1 MSEGAALPLAGI
13 RVLDLS
19 RLMAGNMLTLQLADF
34 GADVIK
40 VESEHGDT
48 LRDWK
53 NGGKSIWWKVYARN
67 KRSICLDLKN
77 QDDVGKLL
85 ALVPEADVLVES
97 FKSGGLESY
106 GISPAVLHAANPK
119 LVIVRISG
127 WGQTGPYATRP
138 GFGTL
143 VEAFSGFAEKN
154 GFPDKPPALPNLGL
168 ADMIAGLSGA
178 FATLVAVR
186 EVEVNGGLGQVVD
199 LSLLEPML
207 GILGPDAG
215 IYQHTGQLPRRLGNR
230 AEVAAPRNAYVC
242 SDGHWMVMSGST
254 QRMAQ
259 RILRAVGAPELV
271 DDPRFADNA
280 ARLANIDEL
289 DRVIGDFVR
298 QHTLDANLAHF
309 GALDVTVGPVL
320 SVDQLM
326 QDRHVTERQVL
337 VDVPDPE
344 LGSVTMHNVFP
355 RLSRTPGSIR
365 TPAPKLGEHQ
375 DLAGSTPTR
384 QRPTA
389 PGRSTTTV
397 RSGRG
402 RCGTSTRRWATTRSR
417 TGS

>member
-1 MSEGAALPLAGI
+1 MSEATSLPLAGI

-53 NGGKSIWWKVYARN
+53 NDDKSIWWKVYARN
-67 KRSICLDLKN
+67 KRSICLDLKHSA
-77 QDDVGKLL
+77 DVQKLM
-85 ALVPEADVLVES
+85 ALLPQAQVLVES
-97 FKSGGLESY
+97 FKNGGMESY
-106 GISPAVLHAANPK
+106 GLGPEALHQVNPK

-127 WGQTGPYATRP
+127 WGQTGPYAARP

-178 FATLVAVR
+178 FATLAAVR

-207 GILGPDAG
+207 AILGPDAG
-215 IYQHTGQLPRRLGNR
+215 IYQHTGQLPRRMGNR
-230 AEVAAPRNAYVC
+230 AEVAAPRNAYLC
-242 SDGHWMVMSGST
+242 SDGKWMVMSGST
-254 QRMAQ
+254 QRMAA
-259 RILRAVGAPELV
+259 RILKAVGAPELI
-271 DDPRFADNA
+271 DDPRFANNA
-280 ARLANIDEL
+280 ARLANIDAL
-289 DRVIGDFVR
+289 DERIDAFVR
-298 QHTLDANLAHF
+298 QHTLEDNLAHF

-326 QDRHVTERQVL
+326 LDRHVIERQVL
-337 VDVPDPE
+337 VDVPDTE
-344 LGSVTMHNVFP
+344 LGSVTMHNVVP
-355 RLSRTPGSIR
+355 RLSRTPGRIR
-365 TPAPKLGEHQ
+365 SQAPGLGEHQ
-375 DLAGSTPTR
+375 DIVETKTTDSR
-384 QRPTA
+384 RPT
-389 PGRSTTTV
+389 
-397 RSGRG
+397 
-402 RCGTSTRRWATTRSR
+402 
-417 TGS
+417 

>member
-1 MSEGAALPLAGI
+1 MSQGTSLPLSGI

-53 NGGKSIWWKVYARN
+53 NDGKSIWWKVYGRN
-67 KRSICLDLKN
+67 KRSICLDLKDP
-77 QDDVGKLL
+77 DDVQALL
-85 ALVPEADVLVES
+85 ALVPEADVLLES
-97 FKSGGLESY
+97 FKHGGLEGY
-106 GISPAVLHAANPK
+106 GLGPEVLHQANPK

-178 FATLVAVR
+178 FATLAAVR

-215 IYQHTGQLPRRLGNR
+215 IFQQTGQLPRRLGNR
-230 AEVAAPRNAYVC
+230 AENAAPRNAYSC
-242 SDGHWMVMSGST
+242 SDGKWMVMSGST
-254 QRMAQ
+254 QRMAE
-259 RILRAVGAPELV
+259 RILRAIGAPELV
-271 DDPRFADNA
+271 NDARFADNS
-280 ARLANIDEL
+280 ARIANIDEL
-289 DRVIGDFVR
+289 DRRIGDFVR
-298 QHTLDANLAHF
+298 ERTLDENLAHF

-326 QDRHVTERQVL
+326 QDPHVRQREVL

-355 RLSRTPGSIR
+355 RLSRTPGRIR
-365 TPAPKLGEHQ
+365 TPAPGLGEHQ
-375 DLAGSTPTR
+375 DIAARNKPSPRR
-384 QRPTA
+384 QA
-389 PGRSTTTV
+389 
-397 RSGRG
+397 
-402 RCGTSTRRWATTRSR
+402 
-417 TGS
+417 

>member
-1 MSEGAALPLAGI
+1 MSAGASLPLAGI

-40 VESEHGDT
+40 VESEQGDT

-67 KRSICLDLKN
+67 KRSICLDLKDR
-77 QDDVGKLL
+77 DDVQKLL

-106 GISPAVLHAANPK
+106 GLSPEVLHRANPK

-178 FATLVAVR
+178 FATLAAVR

-215 IYQHTGQLPRRLGNR
+215 IYQHTGQLPRRMGNR
-230 AEVAAPRNAYVC
+230 AEVAAPRNAYPC
-242 SDGHWMVMSGST
+242 SDGRWMVMSGST
-254 QRMAQ
+254 QRMAA

-280 ARLANIDEL
+280 ARLANIDAL
-289 DRVIGDFVR
+289 DRVIGDFVQR
-298 QHTLDANLAHF
+298 HTLQENLAHF

-326 QDRHVTERQVL
+326 QDPHVTERQVL
-337 VDVPDPE
+337 VDVPDAE

-355 RLSRTPGSIR
+355 RLSRTPGTIR
-365 TPAPKLGEHQ
+365 TPAPALGEHQ
-375 DLAGSTPTR
+375 DIADLP
-384 QRPTA
+384 
-389 PGRSTTTV
+389 
-397 RSGRG
+397 
-402 RCGTSTRRWATTRSR
+402 ATTRR
-417 TGS
+417 PQ

>member
-1 MSEGAALPLAGI
+1 MSEATPLPLAGI

-53 NGGKSIWWKVYARN
+53 NDGKSIWWKVYGRN
-67 KRSICLDLKN
+67 KRSICLDLK
-77 QDDVGKLL
+77 DKGDIGKLL
-85 ALVPEADVLVES
+85 ALLPDAQVLVES
-97 FKSGGLESY
+97 FKTGGLESY
-106 GISPAVLHAANPK
+106 GLGPDALHEVNPK

-127 WGQTGPYATRP
+127 WGQTGPYSARP

-143 VEAFSGFAEKN
+143 VEAFSGFAQKN

-178 FATLVAVR
+178 FATLAALR

-215 IYQHTGQLPRRLGNR
+215 IYQQTGQLPRRLGNR
-230 AEVAAPRNAYVC
+230 AENAAPRNAYLC
-242 SDGHWMVMSGST
+242 SDGEWMVMSGST
-254 QRMAQ
+254 QRMAEK
-259 RILRAVGAPELV
+259 ILQAIGAPQLV
-271 DDPRFADNA
+271 SDERFANNS
-280 ARLANIDEL
+280 ARIANIDEL
-289 DRVIGDFVR
+289 DRVIGEFVR
-298 QHTLDANLAHF
+298 QRTLEQNLAHF

-320 SVDQLM
+320 SVDQLIE
-326 QDRHVTERQVL
+326 DPHVRQRQVL
-337 VDVPDPE
+337 VDVPDSE

-355 RLSRTPGSIR
+355 RLSRTPGRIR
-365 TPAPKLGEHQ
+365 MQAPKLGEHQ
-375 DLAGSTPTR
+375 DIAGPDKPTSR
-384 QRPTA
+384 RRP
-389 PGRSTTTV
+389 
-397 RSGRG
+397 
-402 RCGTSTRRWATTRSR
+402 
-417 TGS
+417 